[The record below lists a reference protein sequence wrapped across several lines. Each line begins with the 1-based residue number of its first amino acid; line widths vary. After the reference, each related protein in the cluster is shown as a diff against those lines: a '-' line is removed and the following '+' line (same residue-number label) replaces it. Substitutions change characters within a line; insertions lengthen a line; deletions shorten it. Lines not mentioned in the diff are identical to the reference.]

1 MSSAL
6 RTAPLPTS
14 RRTARHLIVSSGL
27 SVALVLAIFGL
38 FWAIS
43 TFLFQRPTVA
53 MALLFM
59 TIGGLL
65 TCALIYAALNGWRT
79 GIVAALVAGLFS
91 VVVALQMPA
100 ARLLPWAAQAQNNL
114 NLAAQT
120 LGTPSPLQPELNALL
135 ADRNALVSNPLYLSR
150 LSDLA
155 HAQADPA
162 QVLTYLVA
170 AQSIG
175 LDASSVTANGLVR
188 PSDLARLE
196 QAMAQQLAT
205 P

>member
-6 RTAPLPTS
+6 RSAPLSTT
-14 RRTARHLIVSSGL
+14 RRTARHLAVGSGL
-27 SVALVLAIFGL
+27 SVALVLAIFGS

-43 TFLFQRPTVA
+43 TFVFQRPTVA

-59 TIGGLL
+59 IPTALL
-65 TCALIYAALNGWRT
+65 LGTVLYAAINGWRT
-79 GIVAALVAGLFS
+79 GIVAALVAGLLS
-91 VVVALQMPA
+91 VVMALQMPA

-120 LGTPSPLQPELNALL
+120 LGKPSPLQSELDALL
-135 ADRNALVSNPLYLSR
+135 SDRTTLVSNPLYLAR

-155 HAQADPA
+155 HAQAAPA